1 MSRKHAA
8 LGALILAY
16 VLLIP
21 GVTQPLMTLSGSVD
35 KAQLLELGK
44 ATLAENSSMMPMIG
58 GMVMS
63 LLDQLQVSGT
73 VDAYEKTRSIVGTV
87 SELFRSGNG
96 MVGFLVMLFSII
108 IPVIKGLMMLTS
120 LFWRH
125 AGQAALMQRISGA
138 ISKWSMADVFVVAI
152 VVAYL
157 AANASQS
164 MGEIFSLNAEFQIG
178 FYFFLGY
185 CLLSI
190 LSAQLLRGT
199 SQD

>member
-1 MSRKHAA
+1 MSRKYAA
-8 LGALILAY
+8 LGTLILAY

-44 ATLAENSSMMPMIG
+44 ATLAENPSMMPMIG
-58 GMVMS
+58 GMVLT
-63 LLDQLQVSGT
+63 LLDQLQVSGS
-73 VDAYEKTRSIVGTV
+73 VDAYEKTQSIVGTV

-96 MVGFLVMLFSII
+96 LVGFLVMLFSII

-125 AGQAALMQRISGA
+125 AGQAALLQRISGA

-190 LSAQLLRGT
+190 LSAQLLRGV